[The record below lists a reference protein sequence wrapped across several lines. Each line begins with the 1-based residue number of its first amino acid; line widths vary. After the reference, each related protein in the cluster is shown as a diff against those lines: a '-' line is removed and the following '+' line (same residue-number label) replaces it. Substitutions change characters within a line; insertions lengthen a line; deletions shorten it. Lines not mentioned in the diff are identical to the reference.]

1 MGPMATDAEELD
13 YMRYLA
19 EYCQSKNERLIVNM
33 SYGSRVGPKDGSD
46 VYSQALSALINKYDI
61 VVTMSV
67 GNDADCDIAAKHTL
81 TDENDEMK
89 GIWFTDE
96 SPILY
101 GYLTTS
107 QPTPINMDIVVYDTR
122 VNSIIKNYPAI
133 INGEAQNLSI
143 KNTGVLISDIN
154 IIKES
159 IHNGMSGYFIE
170 SQDVMLKKVII
181 KSAMSSR
188 DRLDNLLQI
197 IQESPLLFPASLPI
211 GAKILQATEV
221 TLLKVEI
228 PTLLLSELTI
238 QLHHALLRM
247 AIQWLWV
254 KNGVLMMATSPII
267 RVLEKDLM
275 VNAFLK
281 SALLVLF

>member
-1 MGPMATDAEELD
+1 
-13 YMRYLA
+13 
-19 EYCQSKNERLIVNM
+19 
-33 SYGSRVGPKDGSD
+33 
-46 VYSQALSALINKYDI
+46 
-61 VVTMSV
+61 
-67 GNDADCDIAAKHTL
+67 
-81 TDENDEMK
+81 
-89 GIWFTDE
+89 
-96 SPILY
+96 
-101 GYLTTS
+101 
-107 QPTPINMDIVVYDTR
+107 
-122 VNSIIKNYPAI
+122 
-133 INGEAQNLSI
+133 
-143 KNTGVLISDIN
+143 
-154 IIKES
+154 
-159 IHNGMSGYFIE
+159 
-170 SQDVMLKKVII
+170 
-181 KSAMSSR
+181 MSSR